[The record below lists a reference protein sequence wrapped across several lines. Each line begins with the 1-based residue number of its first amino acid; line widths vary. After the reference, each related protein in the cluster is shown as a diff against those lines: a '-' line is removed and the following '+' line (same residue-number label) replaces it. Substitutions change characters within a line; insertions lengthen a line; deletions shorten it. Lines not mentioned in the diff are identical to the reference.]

1 MSIKIKIKT
10 RKKIYNFNFLLDDT
24 QPNKM
29 TIK

>member
-10 RKKIYNFNFLLDDT
+10 RKKFIILIFLLDDT